1 MKIARRKRA
10 QAGTGCLNPGD
21 AKSASRTRL
30 NQFSAG
36 YFRRAQREIARKNPR
51 QKAARNSC
59 PFRTAL
65 VYRVI
70 AYRSTRR
77 RLGVWSSGAT
87 AVLVG
92 MIAFL
97 SAQSKGDFRPKVNFE
112 QKLIYIS
119 QVDIRVKTCYTITD
133 EKNSGDY
140 LIPRNVRWRFRQ
152 FDDVESAKRRLC

>member
-10 QAGTGCLNPGD
+10 QAGNWVFNPGD

-77 RLGVWSSGAT
+77 RIGVWSSGAT
-87 AVLVG
+87 AVMVG

-112 QKLIYIS
+112 QKYDIYI
-119 QVDIRVKTCYTITD
+119 TD
-133 EKNSGDY
+133 RHPCQDLLHYN
-140 LIPRNVRWRFRQ
+140 R
-152 FDDVESAKRRLC
+152 